1 MAISL
6 LTIIL
11 LLSIAGVSAGDVE
24 DMVVQAGNDTLDDVV
39 ASDEDNSL
47 DLVGSSGENNISI
60 QSDDNLGVVALDEA
74 DGQDIEASSYGA
86 FDFPLSQESIQGLE
100 DFHNQIN
107 GLSEE
112 KVEVPIDTSSADS
125 ALNGLQQTVDT
136 FRWDALMLEPN
147 SFVTINND
155 LDNVRNSL
163 IGLSGSQE
171 SINAVTNATFRVNK
185 ALNNV
190 VVSVADVTYG
200 EKAVVEISADV
211 DGEYKLDV
219 NGTVYYITV
228 NNGLGNK
235 SFYLSA
241 GLYYANVTFAEGNY
255 VTKAKNATFRVH
267 KTLN

>member
-1 MAISL
+1 MKYKKRMAISL

-107 GLSEE
+107 DYLKRKSKFQLILVVQILLWMGCNKQLILS
-112 KVEVPIDTSSADS
+112 V
-125 ALNGLQQTVDT
+125 G
-136 FRWDALMLEPN
+136 M
-147 SFVTINND
+147 
-155 LDNVRNSL
+155 
-163 IGLSGSQE
+163 
-171 SINAVTNATFRVNK
+171 
-185 ALNNV
+185 
-190 VVSVADVTYG
+190 
-200 EKAVVEISADV
+200 
-211 DGEYKLDV
+211 
-219 NGTVYYITV
+219 
-228 NNGLGNK
+228 
-235 SFYLSA
+235 
-241 GLYYANVTFAEGNY
+241 
-255 VTKAKNATFRVH
+255 H
-267 KTLN
+267 